1 MSKISIIVAASDNL
15 AIGKD
20 NKLLWTLPSDMNYF
34 KRITNGNMVVMGKNT
49 WESIPIRFRPLPNRN
64 NVVLTRDLEY
74 EAAGAS
80 IVNNLD
86 ILLQTLK
93 TGYPEK
99 EIFVIGGGEIYK
111 KAFKYA
117 DKLYLTRV
125 HTEIDGDTFLEGFDK
140 NEWALA
146 SKSETKTENGLD
158 FTFEV
163 YDRLIFN

>member
-34 KRITNGNMVVMGKNT
+34 KRITNGNMVIMGKNT
-49 WESIPIRFRPLPNRN
+49 WESIPIKYRPLPNRD

-74 EAAGAS
+74 EASGAS
-80 IVNNLD
+80 IVNDLD

-93 TGYPEK
+93 TGYPDK
-99 EIFVIGGGEIYK
+99 EAFVIGGGEIYK
-111 KAFKYA
+111 KAFKYV
-117 DKLYLTRV
+117 DKVYLTRV

-140 NEWALA
+140 NEWVLNY
-146 SKSETKTENGLD
+146 KSDMMTENGLD

-163 YDRLIFN
+163 YDRITFN